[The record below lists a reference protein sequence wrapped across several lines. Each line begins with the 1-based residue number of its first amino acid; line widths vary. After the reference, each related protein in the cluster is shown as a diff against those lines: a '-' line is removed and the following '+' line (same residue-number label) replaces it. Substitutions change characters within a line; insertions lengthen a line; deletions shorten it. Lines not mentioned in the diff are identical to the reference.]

1 MKSQKANLKC
11 FEAKDKEE
19 KFLIDIETGE
29 VLRNNCFYYGKKIK
43 EDKWNIYIKIEYIE
57 MKLIQ

>member
-11 FEAKDKEE
+11 FEAKNKEN

-29 VLRNNCFYYGKKIK
+29 VLGNNYFYYGKKIK
-43 EDKWNIYIKIEYIE
+43 EDKWNIYIKIVYTEI
-57 MKLIQ
+57 KLI